1 MTEYPVVGGREPCPC
16 GSGRRYKAC
25 HGKGASRAALTFI
38 SRPFENLPNECD
50 WVAMREIVP
59 AALAEV
65 KLAKDPRRVFIV
77 TALPNAI
84 AALHR
89 KDGVILVGLQTPTGS
104 GDASRD
110 VAGALLAALESE
122 PGDAIGAADPQNTV
136 RLQEL
141 LDLTFPFDV
150 EVTEGFDFWF
160 AQGEELSKEV
170 QESLDELAEG
180 MIGTV
185 RIKAPIGAAYWCEF
199 PERSVVRWVL
209 DTEEEK
215 SLDAL
220 ARLSV
225 AGNLSLGEASRYLG
239 AFRADGLLVPVWEV
253 DPTKPARGFEIQI
266 TALHRD
272 FELGIKNSTPLSSEE
287 RRARAGIVGRQL
299 TLR

>member
-25 HGKGASRAALTFI
+25 HGKGATRAALTFVA
-38 SRPFENLPNECD
+38 RPFEGLPGECD

-59 AALAEV
+59 AALVAV
-65 KLAKDPRRVFIV
+65 KLLKDDRKVFIV

-110 VAGALLAALESE
+110 VAGALLAALASE
-122 PGDAIGAADPQNTV
+122 PGDAIGAADAQNTI
-136 RLQEL
+136 RLQ
-141 LDLTFPFDV
+141 DLVDTTMPFDV
-150 EVTEGFDFWF
+150 EVTEGFEFWF
-160 AQGEELSKEV
+160 ADGEELSKEIAG
-170 QESLDELAEG
+170 SLKELAED
-180 MIGTV
+180 MVETV
-185 RIKAPIGAAYWCEF
+185 RIKAPIGAAYWCDF
-199 PERSVVRWVL
+199 PDRSVVRWVL
-209 DTEEEK
+209 DTNEEK
-215 SLDAL
+215 ALDAL

-225 AGNLSLGEASRYLG
+225 VGNLSLGDGSRYLG

-253 DPTKPARGFEIQI
+253 DREKPARGFEIQL

-272 FELGIKNSTPLSSEE
+272 FAAALASTQPLTSEE

>member
-25 HGKGASRAALTFI
+25 HGKGASRAALTFV
-38 SRPFENLPNECD
+38 SRPFVDLPGECD

-65 KLAKDPRRVFIV
+65 KLKNDDRRVFIV

-89 KDGVILVGLQTPTGS
+89 KDGVILVGLQTPTTS

-110 VAGALLAALESE
+110 VAGALLAALDSE
-122 PGDAIGAADPQNTV
+122 PGDAIGAADPKNTV
-136 RLQEL
+136 RLQDL
-141 LDLTFPFDV
+141 LDLNAPFEV

-160 AQGEELSKEV
+160 AEDEVLSSEIKRNLE
-170 QESLDELAEG
+170 ELAEG
-180 MIGTV
+180 MVGTV

-199 PERSVVRWVL
+199 PDRSVVRWVL
-209 DTEEEK
+209 DTDEEK
-215 SLDAL
+215 ALNAL
-220 ARLSV
+220 ARLS
-225 AGNLSLGEASRYLG
+225 ASGSLTLGEGSRYLG

-253 DPTKPARGFEIQI
+253 DQAKPARGFEVPLV
-266 TALHRD
+266 ALHRD
-272 FELGIKNSTPLSSEE
+272 FDLALANQTPLSIDE

>member
-25 HGKGASRAALTFI
+25 HGKGVGRAAVTFVA
-38 SRPFENLPNECD
+38 RPFEGLPGECD

-65 KLAKDPRRVFIV
+65 KVINDDRKILIV

-110 VAGALLAALESE
+110 VAGGLLAALRSE
-122 PGDAIGAADPQNTV
+122 PGDSIGAADPKNSV

-141 LDLTFPFDV
+141 LDLTLPFEI
-150 EVTEGFDFWF
+150 EVTEDFNFWF
-160 AQGEELSKEV
+160 AEGEELSKEN
-170 QESLDELAEG
+170 QESLEELAEG
-180 MIGTV
+180 MVGTV

-199 PERSVVRWVL
+199 PDRSVVRWVL
-209 DTEEEK
+209 DTDEEK
-215 SLDAL
+215 ALDAL
-220 ARLSV
+220 ARLSSV
-225 AGNLSLGEASRYLG
+225 GNLSVGAGSRYLG

-253 DPTKPARGFEIQI
+253 DRAKPARGFEVQVA
-266 TALHRD
+266 ALHRD
-272 FELGIKNSTPLSSEE
+272 FELALAVLTPLSSDE
-287 RRARAGIVGRQL
+287 RRVRAGIVGRQL

>member
-25 HGKGASRAALTFI
+25 HGKGASRAALTFV
-38 SRPFENLPNECD
+38 SRPFEGLPGECD

-59 AALAEV
+59 AALGTV
-65 KLAKDPRRVFIV
+65 KLLKDNRKVFIV

-110 VAGALLAALESE
+110 VASALLTALDSE

-136 RLQEL
+136 RLQDL
-141 LDLTFPFDV
+141 LDVSVPFDV
-150 EVTEGFDFWF
+150 EVAEGFDFWF
-160 AQGEELSKEV
+160 APGDEQSKEV
-170 QESLDELAEG
+170 QESLKELAEE
-180 MIGTV
+180 MVETV
-185 RIKAPIGAAYWCEF
+185 RIKAPVGAAYWCDF
-199 PERSVVRWVL
+199 PDRSVVRWVM
-209 DTEEEK
+209 DTDEEK
-215 SLDAL
+215 ALDAL
-220 ARLSV
+220 ARLSA
-225 AGNLSLGEASRYLG
+225 AGNLSLGDGSRYLG

-253 DPTKPARGFEIQI
+253 DRDKPARGFEVPL
-266 TALHRD
+266 TALNRD
-272 FELGIKNSTPLSSEE
+272 FNLALADKTLLSTDE

>member
-25 HGKGASRAALTFI
+25 HGKGASRAALTFVA
-38 SRPFENLPNECD
+38 RPFEGLPGECD

-59 AALAEV
+59 AALAPV
-65 KLAKDPRRVFIV
+65 KLLKDDRKVFIV

-110 VAGALLAALESE
+110 VAGALLAALGSE
-122 PGDAIGAADPQNTV
+122 PGDAIGAADAQNTV

-141 LDLTFPFDV
+141 LDLSVPFDV
-150 EVTEGFDFWF
+150 EVAEGFDFWF
-160 AQGEELSKEV
+160 AEGDDLSKEV
-170 QESLDELAEG
+170 EESLKELAED
-180 MIGTV
+180 MVETV
-185 RIKAPIGAAYWCEF
+185 RIKAPIGAAYWCDF
-199 PERSVVRWVL
+199 PDRSVVRWVL
-209 DTEEEK
+209 DTDEEK
-215 SLDAL
+215 ALDAL
-220 ARLSV
+220 ARLGA
-225 AGNLSLGEASRYLG
+225 AGNLSLGEGSRYLG

-253 DPTKPARGFEIQI
+253 DREKPARGFELSL
-266 TALHRD
+266 TVLHRD
-272 FELGIKNSTPLSSEE
+272 FDEALAASTPLSSDE

>member
-25 HGKGASRAALTFI
+25 HGKGALQAALTFI
-38 SRPFENLPNECD
+38 SRPFKGLPGECD

-65 KLAKDPRRVFIV
+65 KVRNEDRKVFIV
-77 TALPNAI
+77 TGLPNAI

-110 VAGALLAALESE
+110 VAGALLAALNSE
-122 PGDAIGAADPQNTV
+122 PGDSIGAADPQNTV
-136 RLQEL
+136 RLQDL
-141 LDLTFPFDV
+141 LDLTAPFEV
-150 EVTEGFDFWF
+150 EVMQGFDFWF
-160 AQGEELSKEV
+160 AQGEELSKDT
-170 QESLDELAEG
+170 QESLEELAEG
-180 MIGTV
+180 MIETV

-209 DTEEEK
+209 DTEEERA
-215 SLDAL
+215 LDAL
-220 ARLSV
+220 ARLSA
-225 AGNLSLGEASRYLG
+225 AGQLSLGEASRYLG

-253 DPTKPARGFEIQI
+253 DQAKPARGFEVQVA
-266 TALHRD
+266 ALYRD
-272 FELGIKNSTPLSSEE
+272 FETALNIKTPLTSQE

>member
-1 MTEYPVVGGREPCPC
+1 MTQYPVVGGREPCPC

-25 HGKGASRAALTFI
+25 HGKGANRATLTFVA
-38 SRPFENLPNECD
+38 RPFEGLPGECD

-59 AALAEV
+59 AALASV
-65 KLAKDPRRVFIV
+65 KLVNDDHKVFIV

-110 VAGALLAALESE
+110 VGGAIVSALRSE
-122 PGDAIGAADPQNTV
+122 PGDSIGAPDPQNTV

-141 LDLTFPFDV
+141 LDLTSPFDV

-160 AQGEELSKEV
+160 AEGEDLSNEV
-170 QESLDELAEG
+170 AETLKELADG
-180 MIGTV
+180 MVATV
-185 RIKAPIGAAYWCEF
+185 RIKAPMGAAYWCEF
-199 PERSVVRWVL
+199 PDRSVVRWVL
-209 DTEEEK
+209 DTDEEEA
-215 SLDAL
+215 LDAL
-220 ARLSV
+220 ARLSA
-225 AGNLSLGEASRYLG
+225 AGNFSLGEGSRYLG

-253 DPTKPARGFEIQI
+253 DQERPARGFEVQL
-266 TALHRD
+266 TSLHRD
-272 FELGIKNSTPLSSEE
+272 FMAALGVTVPLSSKE

>member
-25 HGKGASRAALTFI
+25 HGKGASRAALTFVA
-38 SRPFENLPNECD
+38 RPFEGLPGECD

-59 AALAEV
+59 AALAPV
-65 KLAKDPRRVFIV
+65 KLLKDDRKVFIV

-110 VAGALLAALESE
+110 VAGALLAALGSE
-122 PGDAIGAADPQNTV
+122 PGDAIGAADAQNTV

-141 LDLTFPFDV
+141 LDLSVPFDV
-150 EVTEGFDFWF
+150 EVAEGFDFWF
-160 AQGEELSKEV
+160 GEGDDLSKEV
-170 QESLDELAEG
+170 EESLKELAED
-180 MIGTV
+180 MVETV
-185 RIKAPIGAAYWCEF
+185 RIKAPIGAAYWCDF
-199 PERSVVRWVL
+199 PDRSVVRWVL
-209 DTEEEK
+209 DTDEEK
-215 SLDAL
+215 ALDAL
-220 ARLSV
+220 ARLGA
-225 AGNLSLGEASRYLG
+225 AGNLSLGEGSRYLG

-253 DPTKPARGFEIQI
+253 DREKPARGFELSL
-266 TALHRD
+266 TVLHRD
-272 FELGIKNSTPLSSEE
+272 FDEALAASTPLSSDE

>member
-38 SRPFENLPNECD
+38 RRPFEGLPSECD

-65 KLAKDPRRVFIV
+65 KLINDPRRVFIV

-110 VAGALLAALESE
+110 VAGALLAALGSE

-141 LDLTFPFDV
+141 LDLTAPFEA

-160 AQGEELSKEV
+160 AEGEELSKDV
-170 QESLDELAEG
+170 QESLEELAEG

-209 DTEEEK
+209 DTDEEK
-215 SLDAL
+215 ALDAL
-220 ARLSV
+220 ARLSA
-225 AGNLSLGEASRYLG
+225 AGHLSLGDASRYLG
-239 AFRADGLLVPVWEV
+239 AFRADGLIVPVWEV
-253 DPTKPARGFEIQI
+253 DQAKPARGFEVQL

-272 FELGIKNSTPLSSEE
+272 FEEALGVTTALTSEE
-287 RRARAGIVGRQL
+287 RRTRAGIVGRQL